1 MNGIVNLTGKKGL
14 VIGIANQDSI
24 AYGIAKKAKAAGAT
38 LAVTYLNAKA
48 EKHVKPLADELGAEI
63 FMPCDLLVNGELE
76 AVYAKLTEQWGSL
89 DFVIHSVAYAPLADL
104 HGRVVDCSLE
114 GFTHAMNVSC
124 HSFARMAKLAEPL
137 MPNGGALINL
147 SYYGAEK
154 VIPNYN
160 VMGPVKAALEAMT
173 RYIAIELAEKRIR
186 AVSISPGPIR
196 TRAASGIKEFD
207 GLIEMANNKVPHYAE
222 MSQEDIGNLA
232 AFLVS
237 DAAKFLTG
245 YTYYVDN
252 GLSLVGA

>member
-1 MNGIVNLTGKKGL
+1 MNGIVNLSGKRGL
-14 VIGIANQDSI
+14 IVGIANKDSI
-24 AYGIAKKAKAAGAT
+24 AYGIAQKVKAAGAT
-38 LAVTYLNAKA
+38 LAVTHLNAKA
-48 EKHVKPLADELGAEI
+48 ESYVKPLADEVGAEI
-63 FMPCDLLVNGELE
+63 FMPCDILVDGQLE
-76 AVYAKLTEQWGSL
+76 AVFARITEQWGTL
-89 DFVIHSVAYAPLADL
+89 DFVVHSIAYAPLADL

-114 GFTHAMNVSC
+114 GFSHAMNVSC

-137 MPNGGALINL
+137 MKDGGTLVNL

-160 VMGPVKAALEAMT
+160 LMGPVKAALECMT
-173 RYIAIELAEKRIR
+173 RYIAYELAEKRIR

-196 TRAASGIKEFD
+196 TRAAGGIKDFEQ
-207 GLIEMANNKVPHYAE
+207 LVTMAANKVPHYAE
-222 MSQEDIGNLA
+222 MGQEDIGDLA

-237 DAAKFLTG
+237 DAARFLNG